1 LNTGLAAT
9 FDGTGLKTDG
19 VPQLGLAVDLTL

>member
-1 LNTGLAAT
+1 MDSCRDVEDPSVLVR

-19 VPQLGLAVDLTL
+19 VEPV